1 MAERRKKT
9 VPAKICGQ
17 RRPYRQKHVGMR
29 RTNDDKVQKHIENL
43 RPRNTPAWNGRR
55 MSTAKTPNLQPPRN
69 VNTLANQRQ
78 TAAQRRMKV
87 QRAKKR

>member
-1 MAERRKKT
+1 
-9 VPAKICGQ
+9 
-17 RRPYRQKHVGMR
+17 MR

-55 MSTAKTPNLQPPRN
+55 MSTSKTPNLQPRN

-78 TAAQRRMKV
+78 TAAQRRMKA
-87 QRAKKR
+87 QRAKNAENQR